1 MNRFLTFFLCLFSL
15 VAFSQDVLLEQNVDN
30 MESKPLYGPNLRH
43 FVHGYIGL
51 GFPVATSSE
60 QNFIKPVASSDF
72 NVGLRY
78 KRRFTN
84 YLAMGFDLGISAVAY
99 KIKQDD
105 TKTVPDTHINDKE
118 KIQLNTLQGDTW
130 VRINVGRRGNYIG
143 NYLDIGA
150 YGGWNFM
157 KKHKTINTNADDE
170 KVKMS
175 TTRLSY
181 VENLSYGLM
190 ARLGTN
196 RYALTARYR
205 SSDIF
210 VSGYDLPELPRLVLG
225 VELGLFK

>member
-1 MNRFLTFFLCLFSL
+1 MKRLFTLFFILYSL
-15 VAFSQDVLLEQNVDN
+15 VAYSQDVLLEQNVDN
-30 MESKPLYGPNLRH
+30 LEAKPLYGPNLRH
-43 FVHGYIGL
+43 YVHGYIGL
-51 GFPVATSSE
+51 GFPVATSSD
-60 QNFIKPVASSDF
+60 QNFIKPVASADF
-72 NVGLRY
+72 NFGLRY

-84 YLAMGFDLGISAVAY
+84 FLAMGFDLGVTSTAY
-99 KIKQDD
+99 KIKQEDS
-105 TKTVPDTHINDKE
+105 KKVPDAQVNDKE
-118 KIQLNTLQGDTW
+118 KIQVNALMGDVW
-130 VRINVGRRGNYIG
+130 FRINVGRRGNYIG

-170 KVKMS
+170 KVKVS

-181 VENLSYGLM
+181 VEDISYGFM
-190 ARLGTN
+190 ARMGTN

-210 VSGYDLPELPRLVLG
+210 VTGYDLPELPRLVIG

>member
-1 MNRFLTFFLCLFSL
+1 MKRLITLVFFLFSMM
-15 VAFSQDVLLEQNVDN
+15 AFSQDVLLEQNVD
-30 MESKPLYGPNLRH
+30 SHAAKPTYGPNLRNFFH
-43 FVHGYIGL
+43 WYVGL
-51 GFPVATSSE
+51 GFPVATAGD
-60 QNFIKPVASSDF
+60 QNYTKPVASADLNF
-72 NVGLRY
+72 GIRY
-78 KRRFTN
+78 KLRFTN
-84 YLAMGFDLGISAVAY
+84 FLALGCDLGVTSTAY

-105 TKTVPDTHINDKE
+105 SKTVPDTRLNDKE
-118 KIQLNTLQGDTW
+118 KIQLNTLLGDAW

-157 KKHKTINTNADDE
+157 KKHKTLNTNADNE
-170 KVKMS
+170 KVKVS
-175 TTRLSY
+175 TTRLNY
-181 VENLSYGLM
+181 VEDLSYGLM

-210 VSGYDLPELPRLVLG
+210 VPQANLPELPRLVLG

>member
-1 MNRFLTFFLCLFSL
+1 MKRLFTLFFILYSL
-15 VAFSQDVLLEQNVDN
+15 VAYSQDVLLEQNVEN
-30 MESKPLYGPNLRH
+30 NEAKPLYGPNLRH
-43 FVHGYIGL
+43 YVHGYIGL
-51 GFPVATSSE
+51 GFPVATSSD
-60 QNFIKPVASSDF
+60 QNFIKPVASADF
-72 NVGLRY
+72 NFGLRY

-84 YLAMGFDLGISAVAY
+84 FLALGFDLGVTSTAY
-99 KIKQDD
+99 KIKQEDS
-105 TKTVPDTHINDKE
+105 KTVPDAQVNDKE
-118 KIQLNTLQGDTW
+118 KIQVNALLGDAW
-130 VRINVGRRGNYIG
+130 FRINVGRRGNYIG

-170 KVKMS
+170 KVKVS

-181 VENLSYGLM
+181 VEDISYGFM
-190 ARLGTN
+190 ARMGTN

-210 VSGYDLPELPRLVLG
+210 VSGYDLPELPRLVIG